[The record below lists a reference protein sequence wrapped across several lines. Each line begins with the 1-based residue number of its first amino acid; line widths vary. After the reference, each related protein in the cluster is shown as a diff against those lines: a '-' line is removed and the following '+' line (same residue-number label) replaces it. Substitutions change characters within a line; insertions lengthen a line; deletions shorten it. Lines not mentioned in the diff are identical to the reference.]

1 MDGIN
6 QDVKKISDLID
17 EEGGRQYIK
26 KHLSELHPADIADIL
41 ETLDKEKKKEVFNL
55 LQTETASNV
64 ILEVDDQSREQ
75 ILEDI
80 NKERLTDIVEE
91 MASDEAADLIADLPK
106 DDAKDILEKLHWK
119 DSAEVQKLLKYPEDT
134 AGGIM
139 QTELLSVREEMLVED
154 AIIQYIALSQEVG
167 NIHNTFIIDKD
178 RKLVGVIPVRRL
190 LVIKP
195 ETAIS
200 KVMERNV
207 ISVNVHEDQE
217 EVAKI
222 FKKYDFVSLP
232 VVDDNGRLAGRI
244 LIDDIVD
251 VLIEEASEDMLHMAG
266 IYQDEKIMDPPL
278 RSVRIRLPWLVINL
292 ATAILAA
299 SVVGLFQDTLQAM
312 VILAMFMPIVAG
324 MGGNAG
330 TQALAVTVRG
340 IALGELDFGNAKKA
354 LLNSTIAGL
363 LNGIATGA
371 IMALVAYYWKG
382 NYMLGIV
389 IGLAMIINLFIAN
402 FFGIIIPLVLKWL
415 KIDPAVASSIFLTT
429 LTDCIGF
436 ISFLGLATLFIK
448 HLV

>member
-1 MDGIN
+1 MNEFNRNLIN
-6 QDVKKISDLID
+6 IDDLIK
-17 EEGGRQYIK
+17 GGEREYIK
-26 KHLSELHPADIADIL
+26 EYITGLHPADIADIIK
-41 ETLDKEKKKEVFNL
+41 TLDEDKKREIFNL
-55 LQTETASNV
+55 LHAEVASRV
-64 ILEVDDQSREQ
+64 IVEIDDRSREQ

-80 NKERLTDIVEE
+80 NRERLVDIVGV
-91 MASDEAADLIADLPK
+91 MDSDKAADLIADLPQDNAEK
-106 DDAKDILEKLHWK
+106 ILENLPWK
-119 DSAEVQKLLKYPEDT
+119 DSAEVQKLLKYSEDT

-139 QTELLSVREEMLVED
+139 HTELLSVREEVLVED
-154 AIIQYIALSQEVG
+154 AIIQFMAISEEIG
-167 NIHNTFIIDKD
+167 NIHDTFIIDKN
-178 RKLVGVIPVRRL
+178 RQLVGVMPVRKL
-190 LVIKP
+190 LLIKP
-195 ETAIS
+195 ETPIS
-200 KVMERNV
+200 RVMDRHI
-207 ISVNVHEDQE
+207 ISVNVHTDQE
-217 EVAKI
+217 EVARV
-222 FKKYDFVSLP
+222 FKKYDLVSLA
-232 VVDDNGRLAGRI
+232 VVDKEDRLMGRI

-436 ISFLGLATLFIK
+436 FSFLGLATLFIK
-448 HLV
+448 YLI